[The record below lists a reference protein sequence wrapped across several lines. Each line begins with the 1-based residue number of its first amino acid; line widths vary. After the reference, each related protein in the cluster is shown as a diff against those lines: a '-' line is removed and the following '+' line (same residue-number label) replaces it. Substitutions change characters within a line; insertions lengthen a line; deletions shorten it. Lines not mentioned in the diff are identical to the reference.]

1 MLETVV
7 CRTYRRN
14 TRSANNGGG
23 MAWEISDFRISIRT
37 RYTSSMAAWFYG
49 QFKRAALHFAYEN
62 GTYLAAAV
70 AA

>member
-1 MLETVV
+1 
-7 CRTYRRN
+7 
-14 TRSANNGGG
+14 